1 MTHNGSVR
9 RICHLEER
17 REWGWGAGDCRAGVF
32 EYHSFG
38 HPEPPVMRTFVG
50 GMPCGPPAWAWTLY
64 LTNTSRRNECAP
76 GSQSL
81 RLVQPVARVLEPRF
95 LLSWL
100 AIGDGPCARVRANP
114 RFFTRWL
121 QSLESEAGAKLEGPL
136 LARRE
141 FRACEGTARSQE
153 SWLIRQIP
161 AWTRVRMLW
170 APAPCHRPEAVVA
183 VPGRCSGASRFL
195 LRTPGARAGRS
206 ALWTLSP
213 TSPWRTP
220 SSSCQGVAGERG
232 GSGGGQCPQG
242 FFSPGAGRS
251 PNSPECVSESSHPLQ
266 E

>member
-1 MTHNGSVR
+1 
-9 RICHLEER
+9 
-17 REWGWGAGDCRAGVF
+17 
-32 EYHSFG
+32 
-38 HPEPPVMRTFVG
+38 MRTFVG

-81 RLVQPVARVLEPRF
+81 LVQPVARVLEPRF

-141 FRACEGTARSQE
+141 FRACEGTARSRE